1 MRFALAGSTLLLAT
15 ACAKPAGEDKPL
27 PPAATGQPAAVVA
40 SNPLKNAYFGEQHLH
55 TAYSLD
61 AYIGGARLTP
71 SDAYRFAKGE
81 ELEVNGTKVRLH
93 TPLDWAAV
101 TDHAEYLGEMYS
113 TMNEGAPGHD
123 DEKVKELRA
132 LTSIEQRE
140 KWFLEYVVKSNRG
153 TTPQHPP
160 FYAGPE
166 TAAGGW
172 TVVLAAAAEHNNP
185 GKFTTI
191 PAFEWSAAPN
201 GGNLHRNVF
210 FRDTNVPDRP
220 MSYIDI
226 NREEGLWAW
235 LAGLEK
241 QGMKVIA
248 IPHNSNASKAMMFAP
263 KDSKG
268 EPVNLEYA
276 ELRSR
281 FEPLIEM
288 MQIKGNSEVHRSFW
302 AADEFSNFENADSI
316 QDYSGRTFQK
326 ENFVRWGVTKGL
338 AYEQSLG
345 ANPYH
350 YGFVGGTDSHN
361 GTPSNVDEDNFAT
374 GSHGAADG
382 TVERR
387 RTSEV
392 GGWIKGKDLNP
403 GALTGVWAPQNTRE
417 AIWDGLKSR
426 ETFATSGPR
435 MKVRLFGRLGPI
447 DVPADGKSLVE
458 RGYAQGVP
466 MGGTLTGGTGAPSFT
481 VWAMKGPD
489 DANLD
494 RIQIVK
500 GWVDA
505 NGEPQ
510 DRVVDVAWSG
520 GRKRDANG
528 KLPPV
533 GNTVEVT
540 KATYTNTIGSAE
552 LIGTWTDPDFDPKQG
567 ALYYLRVLQ
576 IPTPRWSTY
585 DAVRAGLP
593 LLTDVPSTIQEHA
606 WSSPI
611 WYTPAEVGEHD
622 QDAVVGSRSCI
633 SSRSV
638 RCSSS
643 FSTGAAAA
651 PPAPIASCSRRG
663 RSTRWRPVS
672 RARGSGRRP
681 TRS

>member
-1 MRFALAGSTLLLAT
+1 MSRVTLTNPTTWATAVVLAGAAALFAAGCTS
-15 ACAKPAGEDKPL
+15 PAREER
-27 PPAATGQPAAVVA
+27 AATTATTVAAQKVAPAIP
-40 SNPLKNAYFGEQHLH
+40 SNPLKEAYFGEQHLH

-81 ELEVNGTKVRLH
+81 EVEVGGQKVRLKA
-93 TPLDWAAV
+93 PLDWAAV

-113 TMNEGAPGHD
+113 TIDEGAPGHD
-123 DEKVKELRA
+123 NEL
-132 LTSIEQRE
+132 IEQLRGLSTIEERE
-140 KWFLEYVVKSNRG
+140 RWFLEYVVKSNRG
-153 TTPQHPP
+153 RTPRHPP

-166 TAAGGW
+166 TAAGAW
-172 TVVLAAAAEHNNP
+172 KVILAAAAEHYRP
-185 GKFTTI
+185 GTFTTI
-191 PAFEWSAAPN
+191 PAFEWSAAPK

-210 FRDTNVPDRP
+210 FRDTSVPERP

-226 NREEGLWAW
+226 NREEELWAW

-263 KDSKG
+263 QDSKG
-268 EPVNLEYA
+268 EPISLEYA
-276 ELRSR
+276 EMRRR

-288 MQIKGNSEVHRSFW
+288 MQIKGNSEVHRRFW
-302 AADEFSNFENADSI
+302 AADEFAGFENAESI
-316 QDYSGRTFQK
+316 QDYSDRKFEK
-326 ENFVRWGVTKGL
+326 ENFVRWGVTRGL
-338 AYEQSLG
+338 AYEQTLG
-345 ANPYH
+345 VNPYH

-361 GTPSNVDEDNFAT
+361 GTPSNVAEDNFAT

-417 AIWDGLKSR
+417 AIWDGMKAR

-435 MKVRLFGRLGPI
+435 VRVRLFGRLGEGEA
-447 DVPADGKSLVE
+447 PADAKSLVE
-458 RGYAQGVP
+458 TGYAQGVP
-466 MGGTLTGGTGAPSFT
+466 MGGTLTGGGGAPSFT
-481 VWAMKGPD
+481 VWAMKEADG
-489 DANLD
+489 ANLD

-500 GWVDA
+500 GWVAD

-510 DRVVDVAWSG
+510 DRVFDVVWSG
-520 GRKRDANG
+520 DRERSKDG
-528 KLPPV
+528 KVPAV
-533 GNTVEVT
+533 GNTVDT
-540 KATYTNTIGSAE
+540 TRATYTNTIGSPE
-552 LIGTWTDPDFDPKQG
+552 LIGSWTDKSFDAKQP
-567 ALYYLRVLQ
+567 ALYYVRVLL

-593 LLTDVPSTIQEHA
+593 LLEGVPATVQERA

-611 WYTPAEVGEHD
+611 WYTPGKLRE
-622 QDAVVGSRSCI
+622 
-633 SSRSV
+633 
-638 RCSSS
+638 
-643 FSTGAAAA
+643 T
-651 PPAPIASCSRRG
+651 P
-663 RSTRWRPVS
+663 
-672 RARGSGRRP
+672 
-681 TRS
+681 